1 MNEINNDTYN
11 HIAYEFAETRAYVW
25 QCVKDF
31 TDLINLS
38 NFNKLDNSLILEIGC
53 GNGKNME
60 YLIKNISSKST
71 SMHNIIGIDNCESFI
86 KICENKKLD
95 AILSNSS
102 LLPFPNN
109 SFDFILC
116 IAMFHHLL
124 TTEEQNETFREI
136 LRVMKNNSYG
146 ILTCWSILQPEKSNF
161 KFTEGINIVPWK
173 GRKNVNKI
181 RYYFVYSEKMFRDYF
196 ESFSEINIINIYNEH
211 GNWILIFRKNNL
223 VESCASSRFL
233 AKTK

>member
-38 NFNKLDNSLILEIGC
+38 NLPNLSNLFKLDKAFILEIGC
-53 GNGKNME
+53 GNGKNIE
-60 YLIKNISSKST
+60 YLIKNINEIYNFSV
-71 SMHNIIGIDNCESFI
+71 IGIDNCESFI
-86 KICENKKLD
+86 EICNKKKLTT
-95 AILSNSS
+95 ILCNSS
-102 LLPFPNN
+102 LLPFQNN

-124 TTEEQNETFREI
+124 TIEEQNETFREI

-146 ILTCWSILQPEKSNF
+146 ILTCWSTIQPEKSNF
-161 KFTEGINIVPWK
+161 KFIEGINIVPWK

-196 ESFSEINIINIYNEH
+196 ESFSEITIIDIYNEV
-211 GNWILIFRKNNL
+211 GNWILIFKKN
-223 VESCASSRFL
+223 
-233 AKTK
+233 

>member
-1 MNEINNDTYN
+1 MNEINKDTYN

-31 TDLINLS
+31 LDLINLS

-60 YLIKNISSKST
+60 YLIQNISSKST
-71 SMHNIIGIDNCESFI
+71 SMPTIIGIDNCESFI
-86 KICENKKLD
+86 EICNKKKLIT
-95 AILSNSS
+95 ILCNSS
-102 LLPFPNN
+102 LLPFQNN

-124 TTEEQNETFREI
+124 TIEEQNQTFREI
-136 LRVMKNNSYG
+136 LRVMKSNSYG
-146 ILTCWSILQPEKSNF
+146 ILTCWSTIQPEKSNF

-196 ESFSEINIINIYNEH
+196 ESFSEINIIDIYNEV
-211 GNWILIFRKNNL
+211 GNWVLIFQK
-223 VESCASSRFL
+223 
-233 AKTK
+233 K